1 LSLTQ
6 AVAARSETGEA
17 TAPVFPR
24 YRAPAKRPIFTRA
37 RALNAALGPFSHRKT
52 KRLVFSGLY
61 QCHRHALS
69 RGLRLMLAAWG
80 PVGVGL
86 ATALA
91 QGAAQTGQLMPD
103 QQAIV
108 DKIAKPDAL
117 PDAR

>member
-1 LSLTQ
+1 
-6 AVAARSETGEA
+6 
-17 TAPVFPR
+17 
-24 YRAPAKRPIFTRA
+24 
-37 RALNAALGPFSHRKT
+37 
-52 KRLVFSGLY
+52 
-61 QCHRHALS
+61 
-69 RGLRLMLAAWG
+69 MLAAWG